1 MGRGRHSSRK
11 HGPRGHRA
19 RGPGLRSDH
28 RLIPD
33 LDMIDYTHLTGK
45 DHFVADPSAACDANL
60 SGNDRI
66 FPYYHVVRDLNQ
78 SAPIPTPA
86 WRMTRLPMRHPSRTV
101 TCGWNAQ
108 SAATSTPSPKNPPG
122 KRTVPRFTRTSFPT

>member
-1 MGRGRHSSRK
+1 MSSMFLDSFFTFRRHLREL
-11 HGPRGHRA
+11 PFEVAHRA
-19 RGPGLRSDH
+19 RNPGLRSDH

-45 DHFVADPSAACDANL
+45 DHFVADPSAAGDANL

-78 SAPIPTPA
+78 VIYLRSLADNGAP
-86 WRMTRLPMRHPSRTV
+86 
-101 TCGWNAQ
+101 
-108 SAATSTPSPKNPPG
+108 
-122 KRTVPRFTRTSFPT
+122 